1 MSPGLV
7 TTLSMPTAADVAPAA
22 EDLSP
27 LGPGGLACYGVP
39 AADVAQAAARLSGG
53 HGFTRLGCLTAVDTS
68 QSLEMV
74 YVLERPDDR
83 SQLVLKSALG
93 YDDPRVPTLTSVWPG
108 ADWLER
114 EVYDLFGV
122 TFEGHPHLR
131 RLLLTD
137 DFKGHPLL
145 KSFGRAEDSDEAK
158 DPGLAA
164 HAVATLATARA
175 SGRLSATGEATPEDL
190 EAWAHGSAG
199 LRTERIILN
208 MGPQHPSTHGVLHVL
223 LALEGEVVTASEPSI
238 GYLHRCI
245 EKLSESRTY
254 KQCVS
259 LMDRSDYVSG
269 FHTELAM
276 LEAAEELGGIHVPR
290 KAEYLRVLM
299 CELVRIA
306 SHLVWV
312 GTYGLDLGALTPFLY
327 CFKEREQLL
336 DLLEA
341 ATGGRMMFNY
351 FRVGGVKEDLPPGL
365 AAGLRDFLTGFDKA
379 VDGYESM
386 LTTNE
391 IFYQRTKGVS
401 PMTPEQADAFGVTG
415 PMRRAAGV
423 AEDLRRDAPYSAYG
437 EFDVRVPT
445 GRTGDCYDRYLV
457 RIAELREAGRIALA
471 ALDGMP
477 EGEHMGDAPRVFKPP
492 AGEAYR
498 RVESP
503 RGELGIYLVSD
514 GTTQPW
520 RLKIRSPALSNL
532 HVMPA
537 LLEGLRMGD
546 VVATVGSIDVV
557 LGEIDR

>member
-1 MSPGLV
+1 
-7 TTLSMPTAADVAPAA
+7 MPTAADVAPAA

-27 LGPGGLACYGVP
+27 LGPGGLPCFRVP
-39 AADVAQAAARLSGG
+39 SGDVAQAAARLAGDC
-53 HGFTRLGCLTAVDTS
+53 GFSRLGCLTAVDTS
-68 QSLEMV
+68 ENLEMV
-74 YVLERPDDR
+74 YTFERPEDR
-83 SQLVLKSALG
+83 RQVVLKAVLG
-93 YDDPRVPTLTSVWPG
+93 YDEPDVPTLTSIWPG

-114 EVYDLFGV
+114 EVHDLFGV
-122 TFEGHPHLR
+122 RFAGHPRLR

-137 DFKGHPLL
+137 DFEGHPLL
-145 KSFGRAEDSDEAK
+145 KSFGRTEDEE
-158 DPGLAA
+158 GAA
-164 HAVATLATARA
+164 PALRARRLPATDHPSPLDVW
-175 SGRLSATGEATPEDL
+175 GRE
-190 EAWAHGSAG
+190 SAG

-245 EKLSESRTY
+245 EKLCESRTY
-254 KQCVS
+254 KQCIS
-259 LMDRSDYVSG
+259 LMDRADYVSG

-276 LEAAEELGGIHVPR
+276 VEAAEELACVHVPR

-336 DLLEA
+336 DILEE

-365 AAGLRDFLTGFDKA
+365 AAKMRTFLTGFDEA
-379 VDGYESM
+379 VDEYESM
-386 LTTNE
+386 LTSNE
-391 IFYQRTKGVS
+391 IFYRRTKGVS
-401 PMTPEQADAFGVTG
+401 PMTVEQADAFCVTG
-415 PMRRAAGV
+415 PMRRASGV
-423 AEDLRRDAPYSAYG
+423 AQDLRRDAPYSAYG
-437 EFDVRVPT
+437 DFGVRVPT
-445 GRTGDCYDRYLV
+445 GREGDCYDRYLV
-457 RIAELREAGRIALA
+457 RIAELRESARIALA

-477 EGEHMGDAPRVFKPP
+477 EGEHMGDVPRVFKPP

-503 RGELGIYLVSD
+503 RGELGVYLVSD
-514 GTTQPW
+514 GSTQPW